1 MRCLVTGT
9 AGFVGSH
16 LAERLLDA
24 GHEVIGV
31 DCLVPYYSTDL
42 KRRNMAPLLERDGF
56 TFIEGDLV
64 DIELGPVVEGIDL
77 VFHQAAQAG
86 VRASWGA
93 GFSPYIRHNVTATQR
108 LLEAFTDRPLRAF
121 IYASSSSVYGNS
133 SLPMCEDACPQ
144 PLSPYGM
151 SKLAGEH
158 LCTLY
163 HQNFGIPTVALR
175 YFTVYGPRQ
184 RPDMA
189 INRFI
194 AALLRDE
201 LITVYGGGGQSRDF
215 TYVADIVT
223 ANLRAAECIDTVA
236 GSIFNV
242 GGGSRITVNAL
253 LSLLGELVGRTP
265 RLQYEPAQ
273 RGDVEHTGADCSRV
287 ARALEFVPS
296 YALRDGLAQQVAW
309 QRGLEEQRES
319 GIHLVAQPLTHSNNV
334 ETGAA
339 ADRAGP
345 CPACG
350 LAPQVCTAIGASPTI
365 GASPMATAAPVRAVR
380 GTGCAPRILLYSH
393 DTFGLGHLR
402 RNLAIAGRVSCAL
415 PGVSLLLLSGSQ
427 AVQQFVLP
435 LGADIIKLPSVTK
448 LGHEQY
454 VAQGLSVTP
463 AEVLALRRGL
473 ILETVM
479 SFKPDLLLVDHAP
492 LGMRGELRPALEYV
506 RANLPE
512 SRVVLGLRD
521 ILDEPTVVC
530 RTWREQAVYAALE
543 TFYDRLLIYGV
554 PEVCDPIGAY
564 ELPASVAA
572 RTSFCG
578 YIRRDDPIAP
588 AEEVRREIGLGA
600 DDPLVLVTAGGGGD
614 GMPLLEAYVQ
624 ALCLGPVGWTSLMV
638 TGPFMPDAERG
649 RLEERCCGLP
659 SVIIRPFERDVPS
672 LMHAADAVVTMGG
685 YNSLC
690 EVTGSGTR
698 ALVIPR
704 TSPRTEQ
711 LLRGQAFARLG
722 LVDLLLL
729 EHATPA
735 DLREAVR
742 DAIAHK
748 RDWRGECQAWQP
760 CMAGGSVLQNGLDRL
775 VPMLVDLMPSV
786 AVQAM
791 GGEGAFSHG

>member
-31 DCLVPYYSTDL
+31 DCLVPSYSTDL
-42 KRRNMAPLLERDGF
+42 KRRNVAPLLERDGF

-64 DIELGPVVEGIDL
+64 DIELGPLVQGIDL

-93 GFSPYIRHNVTATQR
+93 SFSRYIRHNVIATQR
-108 LLEAFTDRPLRAF
+108 LLEAFTHRPPCAF

-133 SLPMCEDACPQ
+133 PLPMCEDTRPQ

-163 HQNFGIPTVALR
+163 NQNFGIPTVVLR

-194 AALLRDE
+194 SALLRNE
-201 LITVYGGGGQSRDF
+201 LITVYGDGGQSRDF

-236 GSIFNV
+236 GSIFNI
-242 GGGSRITVNAL
+242 GGGSPITVNVL

-265 RLQYEPAQ
+265 RLRYEPAQ
-273 RGDVEHTGADCSRV
+273 RGDVDHTGADCSRV
-287 ARALEFVPS
+287 ARALDFVPS

-309 QRGLEEQRES
+309 QCGLEEQRERR
-319 GIHLVAQPLTHSNNV
+319 IHLVAQPLTH
-334 ETGAA
+334 
-339 ADRAGP
+339 
-345 CPACG
+345 
-350 LAPQVCTAIGASPTI
+350 ASSKQP
-365 GASPMATAAPVRAVR
+365 AVR
-380 GTGCAPRILLYSH
+380 GTSRAPRLLLYSH

-402 RNLAIAGRVSCAL
+402 RNLAIAGRLSHAL
-415 PGVSLLLLSGSQ
+415 PGVSLLFLSGSQ

-435 LGADIIKLPSVTK
+435 PGADIIKLPTVTK
-448 LGHEQY
+448 LGHEHY
-454 VAQGLSVTP
+454 VAQGLTITP
-463 AEVLALRRGL
+463 SEVLALRQGL

-506 RANLPE
+506 RAHLPQ

-521 ILDEPTVVC
+521 ILDEPAVVC

-554 PEVCDPIGAY
+554 PDVCDPITVY
-564 ELPASVAA
+564 ELPAPVAA

-578 YIRRDDPIAP
+578 YIRRDDPITP
-588 AEEVRREIGLGA
+588 ADDVRQEIGLGA

-614 GMPLLEAYVQ
+614 GMPLLDAYVQ
-624 ALCLGPVGWTSLMV
+624 ALCLEPAGWTSLVV

-649 RLEERCCGLP
+649 RLEKLCCGLS
-659 SVIIRPFERDVPS
+659 SVVIRPFERDVPS

-711 LLRGQAFARLG
+711 LLRAQAFARLG

-729 EHATPA
+729 ERTTPA
-735 DLREAVR
+735 DLREAVKH
-742 DAIAHK
+742 AIVHK
-748 RDWRGECQAWQP
+748 HDRRAACQTPHP
-760 CMAGGSVLQNGLDRL
+760 CMAGVAVLQNGLDRL
-775 VPMLVDLMPSV
+775 VPILVDLMPSV
-786 AVQAM
+786 AVQAV
-791 GGEGAFSHG
+791 GEEGALL

>member
-31 DCLVPYYSTDL
+31 DCLFPYYSTAL
-42 KRRNMAPLLERDGF
+42 KRRNVAPLLECDGF

-64 DIELGPVVEGIDL
+64 DIELGPVVQGIDL

-93 GFSPYIRHNVTATQR
+93 GFSLYIRHNVTATQR
-108 LLEAFTDRPLRAF
+108 LLEAFTHRPPRAF

-133 SLPMCEDACPQ
+133 PLPMCEDARPQ

-163 HQNFGIPTVALR
+163 NQNFGIPTVVLR

-194 AALLRDE
+194 HALLHNGP
-201 LITVYGGGGQSRDF
+201 ITVYGDGGQSRDF
-215 TYVADIVT
+215 TYVADVVT

-253 LSLLGELVGRTP
+253 LSLLGELVGHTP
-265 RLQYEPAQ
+265 RLRYEPAKP
-273 RGDVEHTGADCSRV
+273 GDVDHTGADCSRV
-287 ARALEFVPS
+287 ARALDFVPS
-296 YALRDGLAQQVAW
+296 YALHEGLAQQIVW
-309 QRGLEEQRES
+309 QRRLEEQRECR
-319 GIHLVAQPLTHSNNV
+319 IHLVAHPLTH
-334 ETGAA
+334 
-339 ADRAGP
+339 AGSKQP
-345 CPACG
+345 VARSLCP
-350 LAPQVCTAIGASPTI
+350 
-365 GASPMATAAPVRAVR
+365 
-380 GTGCAPRILLYSH
+380 APRILLYSH

-402 RNLAIAGRVSCAL
+402 RNLAIAGRLSHAL

-435 LGADIIKLPSVTK
+435 LGADTVKLPTVTK
-448 LGHEQY
+448 LGDEHY
-454 VAQGLSVTP
+454 VAQGLTITP
-463 AEVLALRRGL
+463 SEVLALRRSL

-506 RANLPE
+506 RANLPQ

-521 ILDEPTVVC
+521 ILDEPAVVC
-530 RTWREQAVYAALE
+530 RTWREQAVYTALE
-543 TFYDRLLIYGV
+543 AFYDRLLVYGV
-554 PEVCDPIGAY
+554 PDVCDPITAY
-564 ELPASVAA
+564 ELPAPVAA

-578 YIRRDDPIAP
+578 YIRRDDPITP
-588 AEEVRREIGLGA
+588 ADDIRREIGLGV

-614 GMPLLEAYVQ
+614 GMALLEAYVQ
-624 ALCLGPVGWTSLMV
+624 ALRLEPAGWASLMV
-638 TGPFMPDAERG
+638 TGPFMPDAQRR
-649 RLEERCCGLP
+649 RLEKLCGGLP
-659 SVIIRPFERDVPS
+659 SVIIRSFERDVPS

-698 ALVIPR
+698 AVVIPR

-711 LLRGQAFARLG
+711 LLRAQAFARLG
-722 LVDLLLL
+722 LVDVLLL
-729 EHATPA
+729 EHTTPH
-735 DLREAVR
+735 DLREAVKHAIVHKHDR
-742 DAIAHK
+742 RGACQTPHPAIA
-748 RDWRGECQAWQP
+748 GV
-760 CMAGGSVLQNGLDRL
+760 SVLQNGLDRL
-775 VPMLVDLMPSV
+775 VPILVDLVPSV
-786 AVQAM
+786 AEQAV
-791 GGEGAFSHG
+791 GKEGALV